1 MSHTLVIGCLFV
13 VYILMDLFWPYMV
26 VLEGFRDGFALL
38 ILSVSVWG
46 HWAKSHDCT
55 TAF

>member
-1 MSHTLVIGCLFV
+1 
-13 VYILMDLFWPYMV
+13 MDLFWPYMV

-46 HWAKSHDCT
+46 HWAKSHYG
-55 TAF
+55 FLGHPLEN